1 MLSFGFKNLLAQLH
15 LNKYLKKFTKIK
27 RESDDSIYIKNR
39 NYVESLLYFI
49 VKHVDKNKKKMHK
62 GENEN
67 KNEKWFR
74 KRNERDRGKAKMEMR
89 CQCPY

>member
-1 MLSFGFKNLLAQLH
+1 MYF
-15 LNKYLKKFTKIK
+15 NKYLKKFIKIK

-39 NYVESLLYFI
+39 NYVEFLLYFI
-49 VKHVDKNKKKMHK
+49 VKYVDKNKKKMYK

-74 KRNERDRGKAKMEMR
+74 KWNERDRGKVKMEMR
-89 CQCPY
+89 C